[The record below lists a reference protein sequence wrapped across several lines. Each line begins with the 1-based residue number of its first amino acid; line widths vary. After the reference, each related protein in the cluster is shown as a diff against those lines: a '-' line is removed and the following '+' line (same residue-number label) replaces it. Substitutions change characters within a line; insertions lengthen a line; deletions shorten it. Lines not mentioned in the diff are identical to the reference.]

1 VDIEWSINHKEKKMS
16 SEKCDNNSSCPTCNP
31 VGTCSE
37 EETDAHDSKR
47 LEATMSIVKHKSMV
61 LSGKG
66 GVGKSSVAVNLAVT
80 LEKEGFAVGIMDA
93 DIHGPNIPKMM
104 GIEEK
109 RLVGN
114 QDGLMPIKTES
125 GVMVM
130 SIAFFL
136 RNKDDAI
143 IWRGPLK
150 HGLIKQF
157 LGEVFWGSLDYLI
170 IDLPPGTGDEALS
183 TAHLIKDVDGAVI
196 VTTPQEVALLDS
208 RKSITFCRQLQI
220 PLIGVVENMSGFTCP
235 HCNQSIDIF
244 KVGGGEKAAKEMG
257 VPFLGRIPLDP
268 DMVMSSDNGI
278 PFVHKYPESNAAKA
292 FQKIAQVWR
301 MLLEGNAT
309 RKAKV
314 VHC

>member
-1 VDIEWSINHKEKKMS
+1 MDSA
-16 SEKCDNNSSCPTCNP
+16 KCDNNSNCQACNQ

-37 EETDAHDSKR
+37 EEKETHDLKR
-47 LEATMSIVKHKSMV
+47 LEATMSLVKHKFMV

-80 LEKEGFAVGIMDA
+80 LAKEGFAVGVMDA

-104 GIEEK
+104 GVEEK

-114 QDGLMPIKTES
+114 QDGFLPIKTES
-125 GVMVM
+125 GVIVM

-136 RNKDDAI
+136 PNKDDAI

-150 HGLIKQF
+150 HSLIKQF
-157 LGEVFWGSLDYLI
+157 VGEVFWGSLDYLI

-183 TAHLIKDVDGAVI
+183 TAHLIKKVDGAII
-196 VTTPQEVALLDS
+196 VTTPQDVALLDS
-208 RKSITFCRQLQI
+208 RKSITFCRQLHI

-244 KVGGGEKAAKEMG
+244 KVGGGEKAAGEMG

-268 DMVMSSDNGI
+268 EMVISSDSGV
-278 PFVHKYPESNAAKA
+278 PFVANHPESKA
-292 FQKIAQVWR
+292 TEAFNQIAQEWR
-301 MLLEGNAT
+301 KLLKGSCSE
-309 RKAKV
+309 KSKV
-314 VHC
+314 AQG